1 MIDNPS
7 KKIIKKEKLASGTP
21 YWIHHCEEWV
31 QQYCVQNRTY
41 IVTVRF
47 QQVQGNVL
55 WYIYVDISKYVLAGC
70 KFLITDPKFIDV
82 INYKWIF
89 ID

>member
-1 MIDNPS
+1 MTI
-7 KKIIKKEKLASGTP
+7 T
-21 YWIHHCEEWV
+21 
-31 QQYCVQNRTY
+31 
-41 IVTVRF
+41 F

-55 WYIYVDISKYVLAGC
+55 WYMYVELSYYVLAGC